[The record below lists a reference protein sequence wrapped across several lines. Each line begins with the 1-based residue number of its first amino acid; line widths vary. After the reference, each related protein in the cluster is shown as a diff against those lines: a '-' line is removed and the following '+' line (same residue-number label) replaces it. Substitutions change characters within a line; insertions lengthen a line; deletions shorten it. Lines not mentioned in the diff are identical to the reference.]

1 MHSSND
7 LLAPERKGRAGK
19 SGGIISSLVAAR
31 PFRPVKQGVK
41 RTQKAAPPHHAVA
54 PDFADSRSQVNR
66 VLAFPNLKVPC
77 KFHHRKY

>member
-1 MHSSND
+1 MRMNSDHT
-7 LLAPERKGRAGK
+7 GRAGK
-19 SGGIISSLVAAR
+19 LVGVVSGLGCAR
-31 PFRPVKQGVK
+31 PVWRVMRGVK
-41 RTQKAAPPHHAVA
+41 RTHTAAPPHHAVA